1 LEQVR
6 LPHALGR
13 KNPHAPVEWGGQWL
27 VPHQNRWRDPTNG
40 DQGRHHLD
48 PRVMQS
54 ESMIGTTY
62 ACFQIAKKGIYFFD
76 DQSGHL
82 KSASAVAP
90 SVHIPFGVTNQPQ
103 LFAEP

>member
-27 VPHQNRWRDPTNG
+27 VPHQNRQRDPTNG

-62 ACFQIAKKGIYFFD
+62 ACFQIAKKGI
-76 DQSGHL
+76 
-82 KSASAVAP
+82 
-90 SVHIPFGVTNQPQ
+90 
-103 LFAEP
+103 